1 MSLAAYEVIR
11 LKEESKT
18 AEMLIRCKQNAKTI
32 MERKA
37 EIISRLKAAKNEFL
51 NGDEMQKANAE
62 EKRKK
67 AMEEYEIQETRLNR
81 LIDLCKNYSS
91 AFALSTSQSNT
102 ATKSATKTTATKS
115 KTTTTGGKRRKSK
128 RGKKRNTKSRGRT
141 HRRY

>member
-51 NGDEMQKANAE
+51 NGDEREKANAE
-62 EKRKK
+62 EKERK
-67 AMEEYEIQETRLNR
+67 QW
-81 LIDLCKNYSS
+81 
-91 AFALSTSQSNT
+91 
-102 ATKSATKTTATKS
+102 KSMKY
-115 KTTTTGGKRRKSK
+115 
-128 RGKKRNTKSRGRT
+128 KKQD
-141 HRRY
+141 

>member
-1 MSLAAYEVIR
+1 MSLAATEVIR

-51 NGDEMQKANAE
+51 NGNEMQKVNAE

-67 AMEEYEIQETRLNR
+67 AMEDYEIQETRLKK
-81 LIDLCKNYSS
+81 LMDLCKNYSS
-91 AFALSTSQSNT
+91 AFAPSTTQSNT
-102 ATKSATKTTATKS
+102 ATKTKT
-115 KTTTTGGKRRKSK
+115 KTIMNHTFICIK
-128 RGKKRNTKSRGRT
+128 
-141 HRRY
+141 